1 MRQTKNRNPHCFSQL
16 LAVDVTGSL
25 TLSPP
30 IDACDNSLSLPS
42 NSSLIHSLFDFGIY
56 MIYHLSK
63 NYPLVNIQIAM
74 EHGHRNSGFS
84 HDEKIVIFHGK
95 MLVHQRVYILAND
108 SSFILATYSPNIN
121 IDMDW
126 SSRPFFPH
134 LPEPWGPKTHGS
146 FPL

>member
-1 MRQTKNRNPHCFSQL
+1 MFFSRRDFTGNNAGSNCHWVGMRQKPGKHCLSQL
-16 LAVDVTGSL
+16 LPVDSVDVTGSL

-42 NSSLIHSLFDFGIY
+42 NSCLIHSLFDFGIY
-56 MIYHLSK
+56 II
-63 NYPLVNIQIAM
+63 PQVRTILV
-74 EHGHRNSGFS
+74 
-84 HDEKIVIFHGK
+84 
-95 MLVHQRVYILAND
+95 ND

-134 LPEPWGPKTHGS
+134 LPEPWGPNTWKLPSSSLSIPSVQREHH
-146 FPL
+146 LE